1 MELPRN
7 EMAAIANNITAV
19 RMEKRWKRDAG
30 KREIADRILI
40 AECVF

>member
-1 MELPRN
+1 
-7 EMAAIANNITAV
+7 MAAIANNITVAKDGEAL
-19 RMEKRWKRDAG
+19 EKGRG